1 MPLTTEWQLNDGT
14 LTVYTGSVTLK
25 QTDRYQGNFTSR
37 TPDLVITN
45 LSDSYRQYDL
55 ARIRIFGRDVSSEY
69 KEDYGSIPQR
79 RRSVIY
85 DEVYYK
91 IVDAL
96 SGDIAIPENKAQ
108 NGTRVSTDSGGM
120 FFDLD
125 MSNLHAGR
133 NYYFVF
139 CIVERGTETVL
150 SLKEITFKVVR

>member
-1 MPLTTEWQLNDGT
+1 MH
-14 LTVYTGSVTLK
+14 K

-37 TPDLVITN
+37 SPDLIVTN
-45 LSDSYRQYDL
+45 LADSYRQYDF
-55 ARIRIFGRDVSSEY
+55 ARVRLFGRDISSEY
-69 KEDYGSIPQR
+69 KEDYGSLPQR
-79 RRSVIY
+79 RKSVIF

-96 SGDIAIPENKAQ
+96 SGDVAIPENKAQ
-108 NGTRVSTDSGGM
+108 NGTRVSTDSAGM

-125 MSNLHAGR
+125 MSNLNVGR

-150 SLKEITFKVVR
+150 SLKDTTFKVVR